1 MGEVVHLGL
10 ELGEVV
16 RGVVRSISLAAHAVR
31 RVLEGGHAGRG
42 VRRNTMRIYA
52 AKTHAWSFS
61 LL

>member
-42 VRRNTMRIYA
+42 VRRNSMRIYA
-52 AKTHAWSFS
+52 AKTHA
-61 LL
+61 